1 MEFVGCEKWDEMTR
15 YVSTRW
21 FSLEQC
27 YDCETKRYEALK
39 SMFLSEYEKDST
51 KCFERLSNNF
61 ADPLTELYEAFFT
74 ATLPV
79 LTNYNKFLQRSDA
92 VPHRVL
98 PMTKP
103 LVCKGITI
111 SLVEN
116 KCILQCILC
125 IIKKCFFWSYD

>member
-1 MEFVGCEKWDEMTR
+1 MTR

-21 FSLEQC
+21 LSLEQC

-39 SMFLSEYEKDST
+39 SMFLSKYEKDST

-74 ATLPV
+74 AALPV
-79 LTNYNKFLQRSDA
+79 LTNYNKFLKRSDA
-92 VPHRVL
+92 LPHKVL

-103 LVCKGITI
+103 LVCKITGRFNLRDKLQSGITI

-116 KCILQCILC
+116 KCIL
-125 IIKKCFFWSYD
+125 